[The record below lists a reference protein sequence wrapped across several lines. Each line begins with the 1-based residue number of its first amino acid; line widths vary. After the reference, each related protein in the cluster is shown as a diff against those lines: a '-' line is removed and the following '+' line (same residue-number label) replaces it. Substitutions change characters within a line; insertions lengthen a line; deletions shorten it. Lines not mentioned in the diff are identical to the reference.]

1 MKKLKIIII
10 VILGTAF
17 CAISTLRILQYI
29 NYKNRRKIS
38 KEQQVL
44 LNEVIKMQ
52 HALKNSNDTLLFNI
66 FNPTF
71 IREVNIQKFKS
82 ALNKWRNGRKVKRI
96 KIQRFMIFGRGGHV
110 TSWITFDSKE
120 KVFLYQS
127 WINTSAG
134 WKLMWLT
141 KVLPHNLSYGT
152 RDEKQI
158 QKLKQLTLQEL
169 IVNRNITRIN
179 RDLPIPET
187 LVVVL
192 PKGTKKSIFRIPGHV
207 IKQLPREEIK
217 ANVLKLHAYYYLEF
231 ATIRIL
237 DDIATSYIDIYP
249 LYANVPGL
257 NRVRGL
263 QLFFIRKNNQWEFD
277 HQGTKW

>member
-1 MKKLKIIII
+1 MKKIKIIII
-10 VILGTAF
+10 VFLGIAF
-17 CAISTLRILQYI
+17 CTISAFRILQYVYYI
-29 NYKNRRKIS
+29 NRQKIS

-44 LNEVIKMQ
+44 LNEVIKMH
-52 HALKNSNDTLLFNI
+52 HALKSSNDTLLFHI

-71 IREVNIQKFKS
+71 IREVDTQKFKT
-82 ALNKWRNGRKVKRI
+82 ALNKWRNGRKLKRI

-110 TSWITFDSKE
+110 TCWVTFDNKE
-120 KVFLYQS
+120 KTFLYQS

-141 KVLPHNLSYGT
+141 KVLPHSLSYGT
-152 RDEKQI
+152 SDEKQI

-169 IVNRNITRIN
+169 IGNRSITRIN
-179 RDLPIPET
+179 QNLPIPET

-207 IKQLPREEIK
+207 IKQLTHDEIK
-217 ANVLKLHAYYYLEF
+217 ANVSKLHAYYYLEF
-231 ATIRIL
+231 ATIRVL

-249 LYANVPGL
+249 LYVKVPGL
-257 NRVRGL
+257 SRIRGL

-277 HQGTKW
+277 DQGTKW